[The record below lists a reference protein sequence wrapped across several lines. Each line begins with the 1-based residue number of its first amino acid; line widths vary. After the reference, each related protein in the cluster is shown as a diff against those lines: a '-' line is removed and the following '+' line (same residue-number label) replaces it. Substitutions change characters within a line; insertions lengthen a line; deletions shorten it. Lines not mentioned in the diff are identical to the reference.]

1 MQTTTKHSPLSN
13 GNYEEDSITI
23 NWKNSLKT
31 TDFSISNNDINKGQ
45 YFAFALSE
53 DEEMVI

>member
-1 MQTTTKHSPLSN
+1 MQTTTKHSPLF
-13 GNYEEDSITI
+13 YEEDSITI